1 VEEVIFLVSSAD
13 VCRPHSTSTAIRPVI
28 EEVVMVCDAVILA
41 AGLGTR
47 MKSDTPKV
55 LHTLGERP
63 ILTWVVDSCREAT
76 QNAPIVV
83 VGPDADEIRNQM
95 AADVR
100 YVVQEKRLGTGHA
113 TLQAR
118 DALNKKADLVLIVNA
133 DLPLIE
139 ADTLKRLISVQEGN
153 SGPLSIL
160 SAKTPQARGFG
171 RILRSADD
179 RILGVIEAAHATPEQ
194 LAIEELNVGAYAA
207 RAEWL
212 WDQLSEL
219 PLSPKGEYYLTDLVM
234 LAAKAGQP
242 VGSAEVGDLSEVIGI
257 NNRLH
262 LAEAEAALRTRI
274 NRRWMLAGVTL
285 VDPQTAYIGPDVEI
299 GNDTLILPNT
309 HLQGKTVVGS
319 RCRLGPNTILRDT
332 AIGNG
337 CEVTASVLEGAV
349 LEDDVDVGPFAHL
362 RSGARLCR
370 GVHMGNFGEV
380 KNSTLKAGVKMGHFS
395 YVGDTMVGEST
406 NIGAGTITCNYDG
419 ERKHPTEIGAE
430 AFIGSDTMLVAPVKI
445 GAKARTGAGSVV
457 TRDVP
462 DGAVAV
468 GVPARVVRKPD
479 KGE

>member
-1 VEEVIFLVSSAD
+1 MASLKQRIDDLVSQMNLDEKISQMGSCWMYELQTQGQIDEA
-13 VCRPHSTSTAIRPVI
+13 
-28 EEVVMVCDAVILA
+28 LK
-41 AGLGTR
+41 LGDR
-47 MKSDTPKV
+47 FEIMKD
-55 LHTLGERP
+55 
-63 ILTWVVDSCREAT
+63 
-76 QNAPIVV
+76 
-83 VGPDADEIRNQM
+83 
-95 AADVR
+95 
-100 YVVQEKRLGTGHA
+100 
-113 TLQAR
+113 
-118 DALNKKADLVLIVNA
+118 
-133 DLPLIE
+133 
-139 ADTLKRLISVQEGN
+139 
-153 SGPLSIL
+153 
-160 SAKTPQARGFG
+160 
-171 RILRSADD
+171 
-179 RILGVIEAAHATPEQ
+179 ATPEQ

>member
-1 VEEVIFLVSSAD
+1 
-13 VCRPHSTSTAIRPVI
+13 
-28 EEVVMVCDAVILA
+28 MVCDAVILA

-55 LHTLGERP
+55 LHMLGERP
-63 ILTWVVDSCREAT
+63 ILSWVVDFCRAAT
-76 QNAPIVV
+76 QNAPTVV

-95 AADVR
+95 APDVR

-118 DALNKKADLVLIVNA
+118 DALQKRADLILIVNA

-139 ADTLKRLISVQEGN
+139 VDTLKRLISVQEDN

-160 SAKTPQARGFG
+160 TARTSEARGFG
-171 RILRSADD
+171 RILRSADG
-179 RILGVIEAAHATPEQ
+179 RILGIIEQAQATPEQ
-194 LAIEELNVGAYAA
+194 LAIEELNVGAYVVRAA
-207 RAEWL
+207 WL
-212 WDQLSEL
+212 WDHLPGL

-234 LAAKAGQP
+234 LAAKAEQP
-242 VGSAEVGDLSEVIGI
+242 VGSTEVGDLSEVIGI

-262 LAEAEAALRTRI
+262 LAEAEAALRSRI

-285 VDPQTAYIGPDVEI
+285 VDPQTVYIGPDVDI

-309 HLQGKTVVGS
+309 HLQGNTVVGS

-332 AIGNG
+332 AIGDD

-370 GVHMGNFGEV
+370 GVHMGNFGEL
-380 KNSTLKAGVKMGHFS
+380 KNSTLNAGVKMGHFS
-395 YVGDTMVGEST
+395 YIGDTTVGENT

-419 ERKHPTEIGAE
+419 ERKYPTEIGAE